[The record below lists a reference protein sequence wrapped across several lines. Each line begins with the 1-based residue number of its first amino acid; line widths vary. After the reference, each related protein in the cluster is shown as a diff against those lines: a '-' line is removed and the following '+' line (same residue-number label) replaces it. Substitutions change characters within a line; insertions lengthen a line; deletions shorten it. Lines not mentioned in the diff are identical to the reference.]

1 MSPESCV
8 VVIFN
13 ETLDDE
19 DAILIQGARIYGT
32 YTGYGHSVNFT
43 GPFTES
49 RVWESRKILA
59 IDALPYP
66 GPVSVQVSNSIM
78 KREVK
83 KAFVAFSAVQGE
95 IIDTGHWGC
104 GAFGGEK

>member
-13 ETLDDE
+13 ETLDKE
-19 DAILIQGARIYGT
+19 DAILIHGARIYGT
-32 YTGYGHSVNFT
+32 YTGYWHSATFT

-49 RVWESRKILA
+49 RDWKSRKILA

-78 KREVK
+78 MREVK
-83 KAFVAFSAVQGE
+83 KALVAFAAVQGE

-104 GAFGGEK
+104 GAFGGE